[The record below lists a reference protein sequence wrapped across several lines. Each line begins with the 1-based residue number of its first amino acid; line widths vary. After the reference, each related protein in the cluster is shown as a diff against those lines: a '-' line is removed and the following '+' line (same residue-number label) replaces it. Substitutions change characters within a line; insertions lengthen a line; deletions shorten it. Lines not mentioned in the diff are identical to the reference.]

1 MVQNIAIQMLAL
13 TIPSFTRVQ
22 GHLNLYNPQVKEGDS
37 AARIYII
44 DGLNENLNIIS
55 TRWMVKLFSLGLQ

>member
-44 DGLNENLNIIS
+44 DGPNEN
-55 TRWMVKLFSLGLQ
+55 